1 MRFRE
6 LPLAGAHVV
15 ELERHTDD
23 RGFNARTWCA
33 DEFAAAGL
41 TSHIAQT
48 NVIFNPRAGTL
59 RGLHFQRPPYAES
72 KLFRVTRGAIYDV
85 IVDLR
90 PESPTYLRWE
100 SVELRAGQ
108 HRMLF
113 VPERFGQAFLTL
125 EDDTEVTYQ
134 VSAPY
139 TPDSAGGIRYDDPAL
154 GIEWPAEVRV
164 ISDKDRD
171 WPDFDPAAAGIEA
184 AA

>member
-1 MRFRE
+1 MQIHTTP
-6 LPLAGAHVV
+6 LPGSALVDLKL
-15 ELERHTDD
+15 LEDD
-23 RGFNARTWCA
+23 RGFFARAFCRQ
-33 DEFAAAGL
+33 EFIDAGL
-41 TSHIAQT
+41 EPLVEQANIS
-48 NVIFNPRAGTL
+48 FNHKAGTL
-59 RGLHFQRPPYAES
+59 RGFHYQLEPNAET
-72 KLFRVTRGAIYDV
+72 KFIRCYRGAIWDV

-100 SVELRAGQ
+100 SVELRAGEP
-108 HRMLF
+108 RMLF

-139 TPDSAGGIRYDDPAL
+139 TPDAAGGIRYDDPAL
-154 GIEWPAEVRV
+154 GVEWPMEVRV
-164 ISDKDRD
+164 ISERDRS